1 MATQETEGGSEMDK
15 EKEVVLEVEQQVYK
29 ARLAALKALGQSTL
43 ESMKEQNCSVLH
55 KLEDWVEY
63 CFGVE
68 SAMIE
73 RVGLIFRD
81 SIEEE
86 KKI

>member
-1 MATQETEGGSEMDK
+1 MD
-15 EKEVVLEVEQQVYK
+15 
-29 ARLAALKALGQSTL
+29 TL
-43 ESMKEQNCSVLH
+43 EAMKEQNCSVLN

-63 CFGVE
+63 CFEVE
-68 SAMIE
+68 TAMIE
-73 RVGLIFRD
+73 KLGLIFRD